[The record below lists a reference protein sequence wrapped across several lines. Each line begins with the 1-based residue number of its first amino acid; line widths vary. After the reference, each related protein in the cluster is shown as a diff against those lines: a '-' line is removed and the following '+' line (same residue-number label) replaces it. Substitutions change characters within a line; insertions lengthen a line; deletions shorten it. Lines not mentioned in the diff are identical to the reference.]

1 MFFLAAPTAGF
12 TLASLVEDDQSGT
25 LRRLVSARAAD
36 RGFDPALFNARF
48 DVRVQSVYTITLGAA
63 AVVFALLLQW
73 LFRKQ
78 RRPYGAHLI
87 FALHYVA
94 FIYLLTVGAGVSRRI
109 GLSVD
114 LAAAAGYVLLAPYVI
129 LALKRVYTEPTG
141 LILLKAGA
149 LLLLTIVLNGLANFA
164 AIRMTLALV

>member
-1 MFFLAAPTAGF
+1 M
-12 TLASLVEDDQSGT
+12 V
-25 LRRLVSARAAD
+25 
-36 RGFDPALFNARF
+36 
-48 DVRVQSVYTITLGAA
+48 
-63 AVVFALLLQW
+63 
-73 LFRKQ
+73 FRKQ
-78 RRPYGAHLI
+78 LRPYGAHLI

-94 FIYLLTVGAGVSRRI
+94 FMYLVTIAAGVSRTI

-114 LAAAAGYVLLAPYVI
+114 VAAAAGYALIVPYVI